1 MTEEE
6 FWKSNPRKIE
16 VWEISWK
23 EDQKYKNQLI
33 HGFIGTYVLNAV
45 SVAVDHSLNGQKAK
59 SKYMEKPIQLFPLT
73 EEEKKAEQQKA
84 IAQFMEW
91 AKTMQNQCGKED
103 NSDGSRNN

>member
-6 FWKSNPRKIE
+6 FWKSNPRKVD

-23 EDQKYKNQLI
+23 EEQKYKNQLI
-33 HGFIGTYVLNAV
+33 HSFVGNYVLSAV
-45 SVAVDHSLNGQKAK
+45 SVAVDHSLNGPKAK
-59 SKYMEKPIQLFPLT
+59 SKYIEKPIQLFPLT

-91 AKTMQNQCGKED
+91 AKAQQKNYGKED
-103 NSDGSRNN
+103 NDGNTNN